1 MDHAA
6 LISDL
11 GTFLRPDQLLT
22 SDEDCS
28 VYAFDGTALL
38 HQRPACV
45 ALPESREEMSPSSW
59 PCAISAEVPV
69 VPRGSGTGLAGGSV
83 PSQGGVALC
92 LVRLN
97 QILELDAANLVM
109 VVQPGVLTQQ
119 IADAAQ
125 AAGLF
130 YPPDPGSIKI
140 STIGGNVANNSGGLR
155 GLKYGVTRDYVM
167 GLEVVLADGQVLETG
182 NKCVKDVAGFTL
194 KDLFIGSEG
203 MLGVIT
209 KITLKLVPAPASKK
223 TLLGLYDE
231 MTQAAATVSAIIAQ
245 KIIPCTLEFL
255 DRTTIEC
262 VEAHAN
268 IGLPT
273 DCEAVLLMEVDGHP
287 AQVAEQ
293 AAQIEAIARE
303 GGARSVRLADSEE
316 EAQQLAAARRTAFSA
331 LARLAPT
338 VVLEG
343 RHRAAQ
349 RASSHG
355 RLRAGSRPTAP
366 SAGGDL
372 RPLRRR
378 EPAPHLPVRRA
389 RRRGNGPRRKG
400 HGRGFCPRRGIG
412 RDHHGR
418 ARSRL
423 GQKALLA
430 RATRAGGARNSQAGQ
445 DRLRP
450 QGHPKPREHVRL
462 SDDGLNLLRDLD
474 YSVLQQ
480 CMHCGMCL
488 PTCPT
493 YDATLNERSSPRGR
507 IAMMRAIA
515 DGKLEASKTFAE
527 EMYFCLGCLACQTAC
542 PAGVDYAALFE
553 NARAEVERQGLL
565 DGAVR
570 NFVRRWV
577 LGWLFAKQTRLRAV
591 ARLMRAFQRSGL
603 QTLARRSGLLRL
615 LPFGLG
621 NLEPLA
627 PQISPRFTD
636 QLYRREFAAVQS
648 AHTALPS
655 RAIGRLRPRHILCR
669 GKRRYNMRLT
679 AQRLPSTAAGS
690 PSVLRLAARAQRR
703 SRTGAVSRRDST
715 STPLTLKT

>member
-22 SDEDCS
+22 SAEDCS

-45 ALPESREEMSPSSW
+45 ALPESREEVAQLLAL
-59 PCAISAEVPV
+59 CNQREVPV

-83 PSQGGVALC
+83 PSQGGVVLC

-125 AAGLF
+125 VAGLF

-209 KITLKLVPAPASKK
+209 KIVLKLVPAPASKK

-231 MTQAAATVSAIIAQ
+231 MTQAAATVSAIIAH

-262 VEAHAN
+262 VEAHAG

-273 DCEAVLLMEVDGHP
+273 DCAAVLLMEVDGHP

-303 GGARSVRLADSEE
+303 GGARSVRLAASEA

-338 VVLEG
+338 VVLEDVTVPRSELAAMVAYVQEVG
-343 RHRAAQ
+343 QRHQVRVGTFG
-349 RASSHG
+349 HFG
-355 RLRAGSRPTAP
+355 DGNLHPTFLC
-366 SAGGDL
+366 D
-372 RPLRRR
+372 
-378 EPAPHLPVRRA
+378 E
-389 RRRGNGPRRKG
+389 
-400 HGRGFCPRRGIG
+400 
-412 RDHHGR
+412 RD
-418 ARSRL
+418 
-423 GQKALLA
+423 
-430 RATRAGGARNSQAGQ
+430 T
-445 DRLRP
+445 
-450 QGHPKPREHVRL
+450 
-462 SDDGLNLLRDLD
+462 
-474 YSVLQQ
+474 
-480 CMHCGMCL
+480 
-488 PTCPT
+488 
-493 YDATLNERSSPRGR
+493 
-507 IAMMRAIA
+507 
-515 DGKLEASKTFAE
+515 E
-527 EMYFCLGCLACQTAC
+527 EMVRVEKAM
-542 PAGVDYAALFE
+542 
-553 NARAEVERQGLL
+553 AEVFAYAVELGGTITGEHGVGLAKKPYL
-565 DGAVR
+565 PGQ
-570 NFVRRWV
+570 
-577 LGWLFAKQTRLRAV
+577 LGPVGLEILKRVKT
-591 ARLMRAFQRSGL
+591 AFDPKGIL
-603 QTLARRSGLLRL
+603 N
-615 LPFGLG
+615 PG
-621 NLEPLA
+621 NM
-627 PQISPRFTD
+627 FD
-636 QLYRREFAAVQS
+636 
-648 AHTALPS
+648 
-655 RAIGRLRPRHILCR
+655 
-669 GKRRYNMRLT
+669 
-679 AQRLPSTAAGS
+679 
-690 PSVLRLAARAQRR
+690 
-703 SRTGAVSRRDST
+703 
-715 STPLTLKT
+715 